1 MGRPDYDENRPDGW
15 KRPDRITDSLTGF
28 KLGISGFLHSG
39 RQQSGRQLSLAL
51 IFLVVLAI
59 AALVGSCSNDEESGP
74 TTPGD
79 PSPGAR
85 LLALGN
91 SYTVGHAVPE
101 GCSWPHQ
108 LADSLAVAG
117 DSLEVLEV
125 IAKTGWTSAALRD
138 TVARHPFDAP
148 YDLVMLQIGVNDQ
161 FTSRPRHLF
170 TADLAALIDTALVL
184 AAGDTGRVICL
195 SIPDYGVTPVG
206 QMLGAD
212 RISEDIS
219 RFNLA
224 AEAVAV
230 SRGVTY
236 LDITDLSRE
245 AEHDR
250 DLVARDGIHCSTEM
264 YRRWVS
270 RMLPA
275 VRAVLSR

>member
-1 MGRPDYDENRPDGW
+1 MA
-15 KRPDRITDSLTGF
+15 DSLNRLVVGD
-28 KLGISGFLHSG
+28 SGTP
-39 RQQSGRQLSLAL
+39 QSGRSLSLAL
-51 IFLVVLAI
+51 VLLTAL
-59 AALVGSCSNDEESGP
+59 AVSVLVGSCAENGESGP
-74 TTPGD
+74 TKPAT

-108 LADSLAVAG
+108 LADSLTAAG
-117 DSLEVLEV
+117 DTLTVLDV
-125 IAKTGWTSAALRD
+125 IAKTGWTSAVLRD

-148 YDLVMLQIGVNDQ
+148 YDLIMLQIGVNDQ

-170 TADLAALIDTALVL
+170 AADFAALVDTALIL
-184 AAGDTGRVICL
+184 AAGDTGSVVCL

-206 QMLGAD
+206 QMFGSD

-224 AEAVAV
+224 AQAIAADRRVL
-230 SRGVTY
+230 Y
-236 LDITDLSRE
+236 LDITDISRE

-250 DLVARDGIHCSTEM
+250 DLVARDGIHCSAEM
-264 YRRWVS
+264 YRLWVS
-270 RMLPA
+270 RMLPE
-275 VRAVLSR
+275 VRAALSR